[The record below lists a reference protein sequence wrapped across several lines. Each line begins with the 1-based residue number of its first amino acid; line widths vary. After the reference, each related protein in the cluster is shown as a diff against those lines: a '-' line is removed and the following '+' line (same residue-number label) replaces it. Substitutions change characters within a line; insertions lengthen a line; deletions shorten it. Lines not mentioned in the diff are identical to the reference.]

1 MMVFLKPDG
10 SEFSIRADLSQGV
23 SILSF
28 PEEPG
33 RSRANSVNL
42 FPEILA
48 QKVDD
53 VEVFRDD
60 RLFRLCFQNGLKLSF
75 KMYGQRSNLILHDDM
90 KVHSVF
96 NHHLRKDLLEI
107 PMAAPL
113 PPSAF
118 EWHPDADELRR
129 RCPGFTKRIWQ
140 YWSELSSSAAEA
152 KKPELFFGLLH
163 NLQHARS
170 LFICRSGQEA
180 FVSFFP
186 IGEILFESE
195 NLPELSNRFY
205 RLFWQI
211 NHFEQEKKKSLQILQ
226 ESRIRALDRI
236 LLLEHEVLQAL
247 QDSDFRLKADLLMA
261 YGQNLP
267 AGLEKVRL
275 PAFDGSGEVEI
286 ALKKD
291 LSITQNAERLYRKSR
306 GKQADLDRVQKSL
319 ADWKTRAAD
328 LGKTIASME
337 EVRDLKSLRKLLP
350 EAQNSKADQGEADLP
365 YHQLSFMQYEIRIGK
380 NAKGNEELLRISH
393 KDDHWLHARDVP
405 GSHVLVRKKKNQN
418 TPQPVLER
426 AAELAAFHSKAR
438 NESLCPVML
447 TERKFVRKIKGAA
460 AGQVKVEKEKT
471 LLVSPRA

>member
-1 MMVFLKPDG
+1 
-10 SEFSIRADLSQGV
+10 
-23 SILSF
+23 
-28 PEEPG
+28 
-33 RSRANSVNL
+33 
-42 FPEILA
+42 
-48 QKVDD
+48 
-53 VEVFRDD
+53 
-60 RLFRLCFQNGLKLSF
+60 
-75 KMYGQRSNLILHDDM
+75 
-90 KVHSVF
+90 
-96 NHHLRKDLLEI
+96 
-107 PMAAPL
+107 
-113 PPSAF
+113 
-118 EWHPDADELRR
+118 
-129 RCPGFTKRIWQ
+129 
-140 YWSELSSSAAEA
+140 
-152 KKPELFFGLLH
+152 
-163 NLQHARS
+163 
-170 LFICRSGQEA
+170 
-180 FVSFFP
+180 
-186 IGEILFESE
+186 
-195 NLPELSNRFY
+195 
-205 RLFWQI
+205 
-211 NHFEQEKKKSLQILQ
+211 
-226 ESRIRALDRI
+226 LDRI

-275 PAFDGSGEVEI
+275 PAFDGSAEVEI

-306 GKQADLDRVQKSL
+306 GKQADLERVQKSL
-319 ADWKTRAAD
+319 ADWKTRAAE

-350 EAQNSKADQGEADLP
+350 ETQNTKADQGEADLP

-405 GSHVLVRKKKNQN
+405 GSHVLIRKKKNQN

-426 AAELAAFHSKAR
+426 AAELAAFHSKGR